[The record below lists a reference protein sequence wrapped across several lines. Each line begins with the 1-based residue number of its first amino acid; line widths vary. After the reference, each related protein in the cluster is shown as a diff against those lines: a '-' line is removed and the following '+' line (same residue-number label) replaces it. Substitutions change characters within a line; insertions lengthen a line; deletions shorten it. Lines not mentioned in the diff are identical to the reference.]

1 MFGFECFHRNRL
13 EQLIVNTTNE
23 QIQFLYNQRIFAWEM
38 QETAEEEVPV
48 VALQFYDNKNSVD
61 QLMGRPLGL
70 FYVLDEASR
79 TGSGQEFIMS
89 EYLLRK
95 RYRLRNIKYF
105 FTLISFRHN
114 KDNVQRPLHK
124 AFWKPRI

>member
-1 MFGFECFHRNRL
+1 MFGFECYHRNRI

-38 QETAEEEVPV
+38 QETAEEDIPV
-48 VALQFYDNKNSVD
+48 VSLHFYDNKNSVD

-70 FYVLDEASR
+70 FYILDEASR

-89 EYLLRK
+89 TYSHSLK
-95 RYRLRNIKYF
+95 KYF
-105 FTLISFRHN
+105 SYMLNYRHALTYKVIVCFRHN
-114 KDNVQRPLHK
+114 
-124 AFWKPRI
+124 

>member
-1 MFGFECFHRNRL
+1 MFGFECYHRNRL

-38 QETAEEEVPV
+38 QETADEELDVVP
-48 VALQFYDNKNSVD
+48 LHFYDNKNSVD

-70 FYVLDEASR
+70 FYILDEASR

-89 EYLLRK
+89 KYPATVRAI
-95 RYRLRNIKYF
+95 IK
-105 FTLISFRHN
+105 TE
-114 KDNVQRPLHK
+114 KTTDK
-124 AFWKPRI
+124 EE